1 MLRVSGTCPSDPE
14 VPAPQTAPQGLLRVH
29 RATAGTSGPADHHQ
43 HHGRTEHRGPQCPF
57 SNTVIRSWKKPEKR
71 VLTYF
76 AKYLNIL
83 CHLSLDTL
91 PFMLTYFFGGV
102 LRQNQ
107 GIYYLIT

>member
-29 RATAGTSGPADHHQ
+29 RAAAGTSGPADHHQ
-43 HHGRTEHRGPQCPF
+43 HHGRTEHRGSQCPF

-91 PFMLTYFFGGV
+91 PFMLTYFFEAV

-107 GIYYLIT
+107 GIYY